1 MTELHPDPD
10 QYPIGKFKPAVAYTS
25 QEITDFISRI
35 EALPEKLTDSVTNL
49 SDNQLDTPYREGG
62 WTIRQVVH
70 HVADS
75 HMNAYI
81 RIKWT
86 LTEDSPVIKAYDEK
100 GWAETPETKLPI
112 AISLNLIH
120 ALHTKFV
127 ALARHIPQDL
137 LNKHFI
143 HPDTRKKISL
153 AQLLGMY
160 AWHGDHHLAH
170 VTALKTKRGWS

>member
-10 QYPIGKFKPAVAYTS
+10 RYPIGKFKPAVAYTS

-35 EALPEKLTDSVTNL
+35 EALPEKLADAVAGLN
-49 SDNQLDTPYREGG
+49 DNQLDTPYREGG
-62 WTIRQVVH
+62 WTIRQVIH

-75 HMNAYI
+75 HMNAFI

-100 GWAETPETKLPI
+100 GWAETPETNLPI
-112 AISLNLIH
+112 AISINLIH
-120 ALHTKFV
+120 ALHVKFV
-127 ALARHIPQDL
+127 ALAKRIPQKDL
-137 LNKHFI
+137 SRSFV
-143 HPDTRKKISL
+143 HPDTKKEIRL
-153 AQLLGMY
+153 GQLLGMY

-170 VTALKTKRGWS
+170 VTTLKAKQGWS

>member
-1 MTELHPDPD
+1 MTELPPDPD
-10 QYPIGKFKPAVAYTS
+10 RYPIGKFKPATEYTAL
-25 QEITDFISRI
+25 EIADFISRI
-35 EALPEKLTDSVTNL
+35 ETLPGKLSQATKGLN
-49 SDNQLDTPYREGG
+49 DNQLDTPYREGG
-62 WTIRQVVH
+62 WTIRQVIH

-100 GWAETPETKLPI
+100 GWAGTPETKL
-112 AISLNLIH
+112 AIDLSLNLLQ

-127 ALARHIPQDL
+127 SLAKRISQKDL
-137 LNKHFI
+137 SRSFI
-143 HPDTRKKISL
+143 HPDTNKQVSL

-160 AWHGDHHLAH
+160 AWHGEHHLAH
-170 VTALKTKRGWS
+170 ITSVKIKRGWT